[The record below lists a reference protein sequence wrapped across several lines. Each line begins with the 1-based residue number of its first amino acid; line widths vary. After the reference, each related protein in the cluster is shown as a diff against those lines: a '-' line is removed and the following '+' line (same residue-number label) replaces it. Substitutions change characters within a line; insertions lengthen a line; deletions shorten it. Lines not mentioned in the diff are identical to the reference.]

1 MRGTVS
7 THYDAPDLIARIEA
21 ALSEAGLSPETVT
34 ADVLAP
40 IEEFHVGGRM
50 ATDALLRD
58 LNIRPADRALD
69 VGCGSGGTSRHAAA
83 QFGCTVEGIDLT
95 DSFIRAGRTL
105 TDWLKLDGKVLLH
118 CGSALDMPFET
129 ARFDLG
135 WMFHVGMNIEDKQAL
150 FNEVFRVLKPGGRF
164 LVYDIM
170 RGEDETTPLAFPV
183 PWAGSQAS
191 SFVRPPQQY
200 EEALRSAGFAV
211 TKSEPRR
218 DIADAFF
225 AQAAAQA
232 ASQAASQA
240 SQPRPPLTLA
250 LIMGETARDKFANLK
265 RNYEAGRIVP
275 VAISCEKPI

>member
-105 TDWLKLDGKVLLH
+105 TDWLELDGKVALH

-129 ARFDLG
+129 GRFDLG
-135 WMFHVGMNIEDKQAL
+135 WIGKSDPWPVIEQPVGPVAADMAVAGPGKNNVIRILFGLRDGNIHRNAGQVE
-150 FNEVFRVLKPGGRF
+150 
-164 LVYDIM
+164 
-170 RGEDETTPLAFPV
+170 LAFLRLRMKPARAV
-183 PWAGSQAS
+183 VAKPDVGKVGAGAIGPGDRKHAVFTAQGH
-191 SFVRPPQQY
+191 VRH
-200 EEALRSAGFAV
+200 F
-211 TKSEPRR
+211 
-218 DIADAFF
+218 
-225 AQAAAQA
+225 
-232 ASQAASQA
+232 
-240 SQPRPPLTLA
+240 
-250 LIMGETARDKFANLK
+250 
-265 RNYEAGRIVP
+265 
-275 VAISCEKPI
+275 